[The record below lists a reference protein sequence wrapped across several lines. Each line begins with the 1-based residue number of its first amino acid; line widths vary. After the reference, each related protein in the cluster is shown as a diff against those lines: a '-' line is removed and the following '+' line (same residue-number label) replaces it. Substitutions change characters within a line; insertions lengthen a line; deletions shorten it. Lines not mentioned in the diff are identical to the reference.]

1 MKVSELGPELS
12 AVVENFTAIN
22 GPQKGAEFETIIML
36 AVNSKALGLTMT
48 TLALEN
54 QLLKV
59 GRDAE
64 DLPKIQNL
72 DPVQLKALL
81 DANQTTMTQ
90 AIKMIVHD
98 WPANLRVEAA
108 ATLKVVL
115 SMFEKLEV

>member
-22 GPQKGAEFETIIML
+22 GPQKGVEFETLVML
-36 AVNSKALGLTMT
+36 AVNSKALGMTMT

-59 GRDAE
+59 GRNTE

-72 DPVQLKALL
+72 DAAQLKALL
-81 DANQTTMTQ
+81 DANQTTMTH
-90 AIKMIVHD
+90 AIKMIVQD

>member
-1 MKVSELGPELS
+1 
-12 AVVENFTAIN
+12 
-22 GPQKGAEFETIIML
+22 
-36 AVNSKALGLTMT
+36 MT

-59 GRDAE
+59 GKDTE

-108 ATLKVVL
+108 ATLRVVL